1 MESAALVV
9 YLLAFVGPPGPG
21 APQEAR
27 GDPTMPCNDR
37 CRLTTTRDA
46 EPASGGARA
55 AQVRRLF
62 SEIAPRYD
70 LLNHVLS
77 LNIDRRWRRRA
88 VRELGWDRDPGGSY
102 LDVCAGT
109 FDLALE
115 LAARPGFH
123 GRVVG
128 CDFALPMLA
137 QGTPKI
143 EAAPVE
149 AVCGDTQQ
157 LPFATGSFAGA
168 TVGFGVR
175 NLSEPLAGFREV
187 HRVLRP
193 GARFVVLE
201 FTVPPGRL
209 MRGAYLLYFN
219 HILPRVGRLVSGHP
233 WAYTYLP
240 RSVEGFPGPDA
251 LAGMLRSAGFARVRW
266 FLVTGGIAAIHVATK
281 ASRD

>member
-1 MESAALVV
+1 MTAS
-9 YLLAFVGPPGPG
+9 
-21 APQEAR
+21 R
-27 GDPTMPCNDR
+27 H
-37 CRLTTTRDA
+37 A
-46 EPASGGARA
+46 EPASGSARA

-88 VRELGWDRDPGGSY
+88 VRELGWERDPAGSY

-109 FDLALE
+109 FDLALAV
-115 LAARPGFH
+115 AAQPEFH
-123 GRVVG
+123 GRVVAA
-128 CDFALPMLA
+128 DFAFPMLA
-137 QGTPKI
+137 GGMPKI
-143 EAAPVE
+143 EAAPVQ
-149 AVCGDTQQ
+149 AVCGDAQQ
-157 LPFATGSFAGA
+157 LPFASNSFAGA

-187 HRVLRP
+187 HRVLQP

-240 RSVEGFPGPDA
+240 KSVEGFPGPNE
-251 LAGMLRSAGFARVRW
+251 LAAMLRRAGFASARW

-281 ASRD
+281 AAQD

>member
-1 MESAALVV
+1 
-9 YLLAFVGPPGPG
+9 
-21 APQEAR
+21 
-27 GDPTMPCNDR
+27 
-37 CRLTTTRDA
+37 LTTSRDA
-46 EPASGGARA
+46 EPASGRARA

-77 LNIDRRWRRRA
+77 LNVDRRWRRRA
-88 VRELGWDRDPGGSY
+88 VRELGWDREPDGSY

-109 FDLALE
+109 FDLGLE

-128 CDFALPMLA
+128 SDFAFPMLV
-137 QGTPKI
+137 QGMPKI
-143 EAAPVE
+143 EAAPVK

-157 LPFATGSFAGA
+157 LPFASDSFAGA

-175 NLSEPLAGFREV
+175 NLSEPLDGFREV

-201 FTVPPGRL
+201 FTVPPRRL
-209 MRGAYLLYFN
+209 MRRAYLLYFN

-240 RSVEGFPGPDA
+240 KSVEGFPGPDA
-251 LAGMLRSAGFARVRW
+251 LARMLRRAGFARARW
-266 FLVTGGIAAIHVATK
+266 ILVTGGIAAIHVATK
-281 ASRD
+281 APRN

>member
-1 MESAALVV
+1 M
-9 YLLAFVGPPGPG
+9 
-21 APQEAR
+21 
-27 GDPTMPCNDR
+27 
-37 CRLTTTRDA
+37 
-46 EPASGGARA
+46 
-55 AQVRRLF
+55 RRLF

-77 LNIDRRWRRRA
+77 MNIDRRWRRRA
-88 VRELGWDRDPGGSY
+88 VRELGWDRERDGSY

-115 LAARPGFH
+115 LAARPGFQ

-128 CDFALPMLA
+128 SDFAFPMLA
-137 QGTPKI
+137 QGLSKI

-149 AVCGDTQQ
+149 AVCGDTQL
-157 LPFATGSFAGA
+157 LPFASDSFAGA
-168 TVGFGVR
+168 TVGFGIR

-187 HRVLRP
+187 HRVLKP

-209 MRGAYLLYFN
+209 MRRAYMLYFN

-240 RSVEGFPGPDA
+240 RSVKGFPGPDA
-251 LAGMLRSAGFARVRW
+251 LAEMLRRAGFGSARW
-266 FLVTGGIAAIHVATK
+266 LLVSGGIAAIHVATK
-281 ASRD
+281 ASRG